1 MLPLWSNSRFQ
12 LGLGVVVF
20 GVAEAEGLGITAV
33 KLDVPVF
40 IQRGWPGVKGKEGV
54 VAFGGAEYW
63 GITPV
68 NLDDTIGMLKGFLA
82 AVTRGLLWLDAEDK
96 EEVGADW
103 MTSVMIR
110 MKSAW
115 ERYCK

>member
-1 MLPLWSNSRFQ
+1 MLPLRSSSRFQ

-20 GVAEAEGLGITAV
+20 RVAGAEGLGITAA
-33 KLDVPVF
+33 KLDVPL
-40 IQRGWPGVKGKEGV
+40 IILRGWPGVKGKEGV
-54 VAFGGAEYW
+54 AAFGATGAELW
-63 GITPV
+63 GITPA

-82 AVTRGLLWLDAEDK
+82 AVTRGVLWLDAEDK

-103 MTSVMIR
+103 ITSVMIR

-115 ERYCK
+115 EK